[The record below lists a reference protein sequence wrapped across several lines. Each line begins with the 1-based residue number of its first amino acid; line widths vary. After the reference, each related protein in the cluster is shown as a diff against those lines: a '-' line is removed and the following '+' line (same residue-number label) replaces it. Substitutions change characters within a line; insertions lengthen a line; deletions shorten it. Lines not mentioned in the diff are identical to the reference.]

1 MNSKKDLESKNFIE
15 KGFRTFKKDEGYSV
29 VSKILVELD
38 DETGNY
44 FIEIFGKEE
53 NLNDGFDEYIIDAEE
68 VTSMEGV
75 KNYLTYMG
83 RNYDEMMKILKEN
96 YEN

>member
-1 MNSKKDLESKNFIE
+1 
-15 KGFRTFKKDEGYSV
+15 
-29 VSKILVELD
+29 
-38 DETGNY
+38 
-44 FIEIFGKEE
+44 
-53 NLNDGFDEYIIDAEE
+53 GFDEYIIDAEE